1 MRISTESYDIGY
13 SPDAYEHTAFVDG
26 VEQKYCLT
34 ADTDRGFCVI
44 ASQNED
50 GSFKTR
56 NGDVG
61 RSIVFG
67 KVTVE
72 KI

>member
-1 MRISTESYDIGY
+1 MRLSTESYDIGY
-13 SPDAYEHTAFVDG
+13 SPDAYMHTAFVDG

-34 ADTDRGFCVI
+34 ADTDKGFCVLV
-44 ASQNED
+44 AQNKD
-50 GSFKTR
+50 GSFKKR
-56 NGDVG
+56 NGDIG

-67 KVTVE
+67 EVRIN